1 MLLPAEENA
10 DMAYSVD
17 PDAFMVA
24 TIYVAQGVMDQLV
37 DFFEQT
43 IEPLQMGM
51 RMT

>member
-1 MLLPAEENA
+1 
-10 DMAYSVD
+10 MAYSVD